1 MKNWTSKDQ
10 FFFVPFHTFYP
21 TIRLLPPLLFIF
33 PTLAKKTLKIVFK
46 RGRGMIFKKITLL
59 LGYELENKTRKK

>member
-21 TIRLLPPLLFIF
+21 TIRLLPLLLFIF
-33 PTLAKKTLKIVFK
+33 PTLANKTFKKLFSKE
-46 RGRGMIFKKITLL
+46 GRGMIFKKITLL
-59 LGYELENKTRKK
+59 VGYE